1 MSAAADPSAPNL
13 NLSPEEKRIYGQLFR
28 QADTDGVGVVTG
40 EIAVK
45 FFEKTRLDSRILGEI
60 WQIADKENRGF
71 LTPAGFG
78 IVLRLIGHAQAGR
91 EPTPELALQQGPIP
105 RFEGI
110 WPAAATSPSQAQ
122 TPIQPQVSGGVR
134 VPPLTPDKVAQYA
147 ALFERQNLQA
157 NMLPGDQARSIFD
170 KSGLPNETLGRIWGL
185 ADTEQRGALALPEFI
200 IAMHLLTSMKTGALR
215 ALPNVLPAGLYEA
228 ATRSSAAAPRQ
239 SPSNTGGITAIPRQ
253 LSGSTQQQRTGS
265 PLNRPPIVAAQVTGP
280 PAPAGGEWAITPA
293 DKARFDQIYLDF
305 DKTNKGFIT
314 GEEAVPFLSQSNLP
328 EDTLAQIWDLADFG
342 SQGRLTRD
350 GFAVAM
356 YLIRQQRSNRG
367 TPLPSTLPT
376 ALVPPHLRTQ
386 SRPATAVSSAF
397 DPAPAL
403 TQTAPLPPVAASA
416 PPAPKSALEDL
427 FGLDSSTPSPAPP
440 APAQTT
446 MSTGGSNADPFA
458 GGISVLH
465 TASSPAKPSSPV
477 GVTFRPFVPSS
488 SFGRGLAGHP
498 GAEAA
503 RPHTASEDLLGD
515 TDPEANK
522 NISDETTELANLSNQ
537 IGSLTKQTQE
547 VQTKRATTQHELSQT
562 NSQKQ
567 NFEQR
572 LAQLRQQYEKEAQD
586 THALEEK
593 LRNSRADTKK
603 LQGDCMNLEGQLR
616 DIQGQHQQVLAALQ
630 ADQQENANLRERI
643 RQANAE
649 IAELKPQVEK
659 LKLDARQQKGLV
671 AINKKQLSTTE
682 GERDKLKAEA
692 ESLAKSAEDIS
703 RQIETGSPVS
713 TSAQMASPAL
723 STSSGNNPFFK
734 RSASTDIMGVFGP
747 PPPNRAFSDRSF
759 DDLFGPGPISSSG
772 TPPPVAAFK
781 QQNTGQSSVSVGS
794 FSNNSGPTPNV
805 SRVPTL
811 SAEPPAPPESRQLS
825 SSFLPFPEPN
835 ESLSSSRQVSPPTS
849 SRAEGSASGSFP
861 FPGGVASGAAEAKAP
876 AAAAS
881 SEEEEKHDSASA
893 TPVPAAQGDSS
904 QKPAEGEALDR
915 SGSFDNTDH
924 AKAKADFDNA
934 FAAFTSA
941 KPPSS
946 SGADKGA
953 AAVKPHSAFDNA
965 FDTEFPPIS
974 ELERDV
980 SESDSERGGFDDDFA
995 PASPENK
1002 AKEKQVALEP
1012 TPESHKPAAEASDF
1026 NAPLSPSQDTTATHE
1041 PETKSTE
1048 LPSSPATITNNH
1060 ATTSPTSNADDIFG
1074 SSTIP
1079 APAHHNPPPAAKGA
1093 FDDLDD
1099 DFEGL
1104 EDAKEGSADDDFANI
1119 SRSGLD
1125 DYNPMFDSSP
1135 PASQAKSESTA
1146 FGNESSFDFISSNS
1160 ATSAPG
1166 QSTNGQQSHD
1176 WDAIFSTLDSPTTAP
1191 AQPVHSN
1198 NTGPPKEETAE
1209 SRPPAPGRALTE
1221 AGEHDDP
1228 ILKNLTSMGYSRPDA
1243 LAALEKYDYNLERA
1257 ANFLASQ
1264 S

>member
-1 MSAAADPSAPNL
+1 MSAAAGVDPSAPNL

-28 QADTDGVGVVTG
+28 QADTDSVGVVTG

-110 WPAAATSPSQAQ
+110 WPATSPAQ
-122 TPIQPQVSGGVR
+122 TPIQPQVSGGLR

-147 ALFERQNLQA
+147 TLFERQNLQG
-157 NMLPGDQARSIFD
+157 NMLPGEQARSIFD
-170 KSGLPNETLGRIWGL
+170 KSGLPNELLGRIWGL
-185 ADTEQRGALALPEFI
+185 ADTEQRGALALPEFV
-200 IAMHLLTSMKTGALR
+200 IAMHLLTSVKTGALR

-228 ATRSSAAAPRQ
+228 ATRNAAAAPRQ
-239 SPSNTGGITAIPRQ
+239 SPSNTGGISAIPRQ
-253 LSGSTQQQRTGS
+253 LSGTAQQQRTGS
-265 PLNRPPIVAAQVTGP
+265 PLNRPPIVAAQVTGIVSNND
-280 PAPAGGEWAITPA
+280 WAVTPA
-293 DKARFDQIYLDF
+293 DKTRFDQIYLDF
-305 DKTNKGFIT
+305 DKTNKGYIT

-376 ALVPPHLRTQ
+376 SLIPPHLRTQ
-386 SRPATAVSSAF
+386 SRPTTAVSSAF
-397 DPAPAL
+397 DPTPAT
-403 TQTAPLPPVAASA
+403 TQTAPAPAPAPAPVPVPVPVPG

-440 APAQTT
+440 APAPAQTT

-465 TASSPAKPSSPV
+465 STSSPAKPSSPV
-477 GVTFRPFVPSS
+477 GNTFRPFVPSS
-488 SFGRGLAGHP
+488 TFGRGLAVHP
-498 GAEAA
+498 GSESA

-515 TDPEANK
+515 SDEANK

-547 VQTKRATTQHELSQT
+547 VQTKRTTTQHELSQT

-572 LAQLRQQYEKEAQD
+572 LAQLRQLYEKEAQD

-593 LRNSRADTKK
+593 LRHSRADTKK
-603 LQGDCMNLEGQLR
+603 LQGECMTLEGQLR
-616 DIQGQHQQVLAALQ
+616 DIQGQHQQVSAALQ
-630 ADQQENANLRERI
+630 ADQQENASLRERI
-643 RQANAE
+643 RVANAE
-649 IAELKPQVEK
+649 IAELKPQIEK

-692 ESLAKSAEDIS
+692 DSLAKSAEDIS

-723 STSSGNNPFFK
+723 STASGNNPFFK

-747 PPPNRAFSDRSF
+747 PPPSRAFSDRSF
-759 DDLFGPGPISSSG
+759 DDLFGPAGPVSSSG

-835 ESLSSSRQVSPPTS
+835 ESLSSSRQVSPPSS

-861 FPGGVASGAAEAKAP
+861 FGGVTPSAAEVNAP
-876 AAAAS
+876 AAAAAAAS
-881 SEEEEKHDSASA
+881 SEEEEKHDSANA
-893 TPVPAAQGDSS
+893 TPVPATQGDSS
-904 QKPAEGEALDR
+904 QKPAEGEAQER
-915 SGSFDNTDH
+915 TGSFDNTDH

-941 KPPSS
+941 KAPIS
-946 SGADKGA
+946 ADKA
-953 AAVKPHSAFDNA
+953 SAVKPQNA

-974 ELERDV
+974 ELEREV

-995 PASPENK
+995 PASPENR
-1002 AKEKQVALEP
+1002 AKGKQVAPEP
-1012 TPESHKPAAEASDF
+1012 TPETYRPAAEASDPIP
-1026 NAPLSPSQDTTATHE
+1026 PLSPSQELSASHE
-1041 PETKSTE
+1041 SENKSTE

-1060 ATTSPTSNADDIFG
+1060 TTTSQASNADDIFG
-1074 SSTIP
+1074 SS
-1079 APAHHNPPPAAKGA
+1079 HHNPPPAAKGA

-1166 QSTNGQQSHD
+1166 QSSNGQQKGAESHD
-1176 WDAIFSTLDSPTTAP
+1176 WDAIFSTLDSPSTAA
-1191 AQPVHSN
+1191 AQPVQSN
-1198 NTGPPKEETAE
+1198 NTGPAQEENAE
-1209 SRPPAPGRALTE
+1209 LRPPAPGRALTE

-1228 ILKNLTSMGYSRPDA
+1228 ILKNLTGMGYSRPAA
-1243 LAALEKYDYNLERA
+1243 LAALEQYDYNLERVS
-1257 ANFLASQ
+1257 FD
-1264 S
+1264 